1 MGRLKKLKK
10 IRIHREGTHILWGSF
25 FLLLIINLALYWGI
39 DCKIP
44 FYLVALVSIV
54 VYLLMVNFF
63 RCPIRLFGQDTEK
76 IVVAPADGKIVVIEE
91 VDEHEYFH
99 DRRIMV
105 SIFMSILNVHA
116 NWYPVDG
123 VVKKVTHDNGKFMKA
138 WLPKAS
144 TENERSMIVIET
156 PEGVEVMARQIAGA
170 MARRIVT
177 YAEPGEECYIDE
189 HLGFIKFGSRVDVYL
204 PLGTEICVSMGQLT
218 TGNQT
223 VIAKLKKETIMANA
237 ITRHIPNTVTCLNLF
252 SGCIAGVMAFE
263 AKYELAFI
271 FIILSAVFDFF
282 DGMLARLLHAYS
294 PIGKELDSLADDV
307 SFGVAPSLLVFSF
320 LKEPGLIYP
329 DFLAGLRDYIPYLAF
344 LISIFSALRL
354 ANFNVDERQTS
365 SFIGLP
371 VPANALYW
379 GALIVGGKNF
389 LLAHCNVIY
398 LIIMVM
404 LFSWLLVAEIPMFSL
419 KFKNLSWKDNK
430 VSFIF
435 LIVCI
440 PLLLFL
446 GISGFSAV
454 IVWYI
459 ILSLLTRKN
468 K

>member
-1 MGRLKKLKK
+1 MNRLKKLKK
-10 IRIHREGTHILWGSF
+10 IRLHREGTSILIVSAI
-25 FLLLIINLALYWGI
+25 LLIGINALLFWGI
-39 DCKIP
+39 ECKIP
-44 FYLVALVSIV
+44 FYIFAAASIV

-223 VIAKLKKETIMANA
+223 VIAKLK
-237 ITRHIPNTVTCLNLF
+237 
-252 SGCIAGVMAFE
+252 
-263 AKYELAFI
+263 
-271 FIILSAVFDFF
+271 
-282 DGMLARLLHAYS
+282 
-294 PIGKELDSLADDV
+294 
-307 SFGVAPSLLVFSF
+307 
-320 LKEPGLIYP
+320 
-329 DFLAGLRDYIPYLAF
+329 
-344 LISIFSALRL
+344 
-354 ANFNVDERQTS
+354 
-365 SFIGLP
+365 
-371 VPANALYW
+371 
-379 GALIVGGKNF
+379 
-389 LLAHCNVIY
+389 
-398 LIIMVM
+398 
-404 LFSWLLVAEIPMFSL
+404 
-419 KFKNLSWKDNK
+419 
-430 VSFIF
+430 
-435 LIVCI
+435 
-440 PLLLFL
+440 
-446 GISGFSAV
+446 
-454 IVWYI
+454 
-459 ILSLLTRKN
+459 
-468 K
+468 